1 LDAFGPSFDPWLPC
15 LGLAAAAVAAAIVPW
30 LRARRALGETR
41 ARLAAAEAA
50 AARLDALLRDLIEAQ
65 PGAAAL
71 LDADGREWASNAAA
85 RAEGGL
91 RHAGFD
97 RRLQDARRL
106 GGTVV
111 AIERGADGA
120 AIRTR
125 HAALPTGGF
134 LVVEERLP
142 EPVATRGRAA
152 G

>member
-1 LDAFGPSFDPWLPC
+1 MDAFGPSLDPWLPC
-15 LGLAAAAVAAAIVPW
+15 LTLAAAAVAAAIPW
-30 LRARRALGETR
+30 ARARRALGETR

-50 AARLDALLRDLIEAQ
+50 AARLEALLRDLVEAQ

-71 LDADGREWASNAAA
+71 LDADGREWVSNAAA
-85 RAEGGL
+85 RAEGPP
-91 RHAGFD
+91 RRPGFD
-97 RRLQDARRL
+97 RRLQDALRL
-106 GGTVV
+106 GGAVV

-142 EPVATRGRAA
+142 EPAATRGRAA